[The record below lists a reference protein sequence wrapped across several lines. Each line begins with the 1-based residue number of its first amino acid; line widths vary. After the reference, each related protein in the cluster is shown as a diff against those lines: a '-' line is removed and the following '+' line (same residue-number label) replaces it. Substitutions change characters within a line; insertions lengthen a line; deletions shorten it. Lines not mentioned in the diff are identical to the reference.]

1 MGARRFDPERRDRII
16 GAALDVIAAEGVAG
30 ASHRKIAAHAGV
42 PLGSM
47 SYHFSGMDELLAE
60 AFTRFS
66 TSVSDRFDERLGRA
80 EGIDAARQAVVDLIH
95 EDLLDSQRDLVL
107 THELYTLAARK
118 PAFRAITHDWMARSR
133 RALGLHFDP
142 DTCRMLDALI
152 EGLSIHAALDAEPSN
167 TEPRSG
173 SEPHS
178 RARTA
183 AAVARITT
191 PGTAAPDHTAPD
203 HIAPDD
209 PAASDHTREATHE

>member
-1 MGARRFDPERRDRII
+1 MATRRFDPDRRERII
-16 GAALDVIAAEGVAG
+16 DAALDVIAAEGVAG

-60 AFTRFS
+60 AFTRFG
-66 TSVSDRFDERLGRA
+66 TSISDRFDERLGRA
-80 EGIDAARQAVVDLIH
+80 VGIDAARQAVVDLIH
-95 EDLLDSQRDLVL
+95 EDLLDSQRELVL

-118 PAFRAITHDWMARSR
+118 PEFRAITRDWMARSR

-142 DTCRMLDALI
+142 VTCRMLDALI
-152 EGLSIHAALDAEPSN
+152 EGLSIHAALDAEPGN
-167 TEPRSG
+167 TEPHSDSEPSD

-183 AAVARITT
+183 EAVARITT
-191 PGTAAPDHTAPD
+191 PALDSTTPDTTRKAA
-203 HIAPDD
+203 
-209 PAASDHTREATHE
+209 HE